1 MKMLRRTGILPY
13 LISILYFVPNLLF
26 AQQGE
31 EIRWRG
37 GDAALQVMQHG
48 PGKRVIRLQIP
59 AIRFHYQHEE
69 EGDFV
74 RLLLRGMAPGD
85 TPGLPDLPV
94 IRRLLT
100 VAAGEKITVEK
111 ITWHTKQISLKEKFP
126 GKKLFPRQISPPKNG
141 IPQQFVYDRK
151 RYRRDEWLGDSLI
164 TLHTAGIMRG
174 EQVVLMTFSPFRYNP
189 VRDLLK
195 VYDEVE
201 VTLAISSNTAA
212 KSVAAYATP
221 LFPGAAEEALSALD
235 GQAVAGLVE
244 GPVRYLILTDTLFRN
259 NDALEEFIRW
269 KTQKGFRVEV
279 ICKSDPGVGATADSI
294 KNYLTDLYLSA
305 TPDNPAPVF
314 LLIVGDT
321 PQIPVSATVGHVTDL
336 YYATYDGPDDYLP
349 DLYYGRI
356 PARDT
361 TELRIMLDKIL
372 EYEQYRF
379 PDPAF
384 LKHAVLV
391 AGVDGS
397 YASRW
402 GNGQINYATR
412 YYVNP
417 QEGYDPSVFLYPASG
432 DQDAEI
438 RDQISNGVSLVN
450 YTGHGLSSG
459 WLDPSFRTAD
469 VEDLQNAHKYPL
481 FITNGCQTATF
492 EDDECFAEAL
502 VRADNKGAVGYIGC
516 TNDSYWDEDYYWAVG
531 VGPIVVHPS
540 YEETSRAAY
549 DRLYHNHGEPPQEWY
564 VTADQ
569 IIFAGNLEVMAGNP
583 SRAKYYWEIYHLLG
597 DPSMMSYLAVP
608 DTLEMH
614 IPRTLPAG
622 ASTLTVVTEAY
633 TYVGLTCSDSLL
645 DASLAGSD
653 GTVHLTFSG
662 VPDTASLLVTATRQ
676 QRIPVWDTVHLIAD
690 SLPYLSVVNTVLDDT
705 SGNSNGI
712 PDNGEQLFLD
722 LQVENSGN
730 SSVVEV
736 TGTLSCTSP
745 WVEMIDSL
753 TGPFLLPGETDTL
766 LTHAFQFR
774 ARDSIPDEELITFRI
789 SFADT
794 SGNRWEHWFTLT
806 LHAPVPVIVKMQI
819 DDHSTGN
826 GNLRLDAGETVDFV
840 LTVTNSGHALMDT
853 GQVYF
858 SFTEGLTGTPLDSS
872 LLPAILPG
880 DTTQITVASTIAED
894 APYGAYVRIISAL
907 SARGYMLRDTF
918 YFPVGLVYEDFET
931 GDLLLFPWENNSEI
945 PWQVTGQTAWN
956 GTFSAVSGDIGD
968 SQISALKIEC
978 EVLQD
983 DSLSFYFRVSSEG
996 GYDYLRFFID
1006 SVEQEHWS
1014 GEIAWGRTTY
1024 PVNAGTHNFMWQYTK
1039 DGSVSKGLD
1048 RAWIDFVVFPKDAVC
1063 DNSSAVRR
1071 FSLSGKVLLYP
1082 NPAGG
1087 EVILRPSFA
1096 GQGWTLLVMDVT
1108 GRKYLMRSAM
1118 RWETGEEI
1126 TIPLRSLRPGIY
1138 FIFLSDGQQRITLP
1152 FIKR

>member
-1 MKMLRRTGILPY
+1 MPE
-13 LISILYFVPNLLF
+13 LLF

-31 EIRWRG
+31 EIRWHEG
-37 GDAALQVMQHG
+37 AGTLQVMQRG
-48 PGKRVIRLQIP
+48 PGKMEIRLQIP
-59 AIRFHYQHEE
+59 AAYFMDQHKE

-74 RLLLRGMAPGD
+74 RLLLRGMAHGQKA
-85 TPGLPDLPV
+85 GMPDLPV
-94 IRRLLT
+94 VRRLFTL
-100 VAAGEKITVEK
+100 AAGEKITVEK
-111 ITWHTKQISLKEKFP
+111 ITWHTRQISLKEKFP

-141 IPQQFVYDRK
+141 IPQQFVYDRE
-151 RYRRDEWLGDSLI
+151 RYRRDEWLGDSLV

-174 EQVVLMTFSPFRYNP
+174 KKMVLMTFSPFRYNP

-201 VTLAISSNTAA
+201 VTVGISSDATA
-212 KSVAAYATP
+212 KSAAVYATP
-221 LFPGAAEEALSALD
+221 FFTTTAAEALAAPD

-259 NDALEEFIRW
+259 NNTLAEFIRW
-269 KTQKGFRVEV
+269 KTQKGFRVEM
-279 ICKSDPGVGATADSI
+279 ICKSDSSVGTTADSI
-294 KNYLTDLYLSA
+294 KSYLKDLYLSA
-305 TPDNPAPVF
+305 TPDNPAPLF

-372 EYEQYRF
+372 EYEKYRF
-379 PDPAF
+379 PDPSF

-402 GNGQINYATR
+402 GNGQINYANR
-412 YYVNP
+412 YYVNTAH
-417 QEGYDPSVFLYPASG
+417 GYDPSLFLYPASG

-438 RDQISNGVSLVN
+438 REQISNGASLVN

-459 WLDPSFRTAD
+459 WLDPTFRTAD

-502 VRADNKGAVGYIGC
+502 VRADNKGAIGYIGC

-549 DRLYHNHGEPPQEWY
+549 DRLYHDHGEPPHEWY
-564 VTADQ
+564 ITADQ

-597 DPSMMSYLAVP
+597 DPSMMPYLAVP

-622 ASTLTVVTEAY
+622 ASTLTVVTEPY
-633 TYVGLTCSDSLL
+633 TYVGLTCADSLL
-645 DASLAGSD
+645 DAALAGDD
-653 GTVHLTFSG
+653 GTVSLSFSG
-662 VPDTASLLVTATRQ
+662 VPDTAALLVTATRQ
-676 QRIPVWDTVHLIAD
+676 QRIPVWDTIRLIAD
-690 SLPYLSVVNTVLDDT
+690 TIPYLSVVKTFLDDT
-705 SGNSNGI
+705 SGNGNGI

-722 LQVENSGN
+722 LRVENSGN
-730 SSVVEV
+730 SSVAKT
-736 TGTLSCTSP
+736 TGTLSCSSP

-753 TGPFLLPGETDTL
+753 TGPFLLAGNTDTL

-774 ARDSIPDEELITFRI
+774 VRDSIPDDELITLHI
-789 SFADT
+789 SFVDI
-794 SGNRWEHWFTLT
+794 SGNSWDHWSTVT

-819 DDHSTGN
+819 DDRTTGN
-826 GNLRLDAGETVDFV
+826 GNLRLDAGETVDFILSV
-840 LTVTNSGHALMDT
+840 ANSGHAKMDP

-872 LLPAILPG
+872 LLPVIMPG
-880 DTTQITVASTIAED
+880 DTTQITVTSTIAGD
-894 APYGAYVRIISAL
+894 APYGTFVRIIAAVSTC
-907 SARGYMLRDTF
+907 GYMIRDTF
-918 YFPVGLVYEDFET
+918 HFPVGLVYEDFET
-931 GDLLLFPWENNSEI
+931 GDLLFFPWENTSEI
-945 PWQVTGQTAWN
+945 PWLVTSQTAWN
-956 GTFSAVSGDIGD
+956 GSFSAASGDIGD
-968 SQISALKIEC
+968 SQTSVIKIEC
-978 EVLQD
+978 DVPQD
-983 DSLSFYFRVSSEG
+983 DSISFYFRVSSES
-996 GYDYLRFFID
+996 GYDFLRFFID
-1006 SVEQEHWS
+1006 SLEQEHWS

-1071 FSLSGKVLLYP
+1071 FSLPGKVLLYP

-1096 GQGWTLLVMDVT
+1096 GQGWTLLVVDVT

-1126 TIPLRSLRPGIY
+1126 TIPLRSLRPGTY